1 MVTLPLLTLAGG
13 IVTVCAATAAV
24 IAVPCRWPLW
34 ALCTALA
41 VLAAAA
47 IVTALTLIS
56 PPAVPE
62 PPLAPRI
69 VLEA

>member
-24 IAVPCRWPLW
+24 LAVPCRWPLW

-47 IVTALTLIS
+47 IATALTLT
-56 PPAVPE
+56 PPPIVPG
-62 PPLAPRI
+62 PLRAPRI